1 MYTARVSKTD
11 PHAFPSL
18 RAVLRDAR
26 YANTD
31 LYLHVEPGH
40 YTEPYALEIS
50 TRVMVVPVG
59 GPGTVEISA
68 SAADS
73 VFVVKGDRAALEL
86 YGVHVRGRQDAPGCP
101 TILAEEGTRFKA
113 VDSVFTSGAEI
124 EVKGDGTEV
133 VNCRFDGCGL
143 FWKRGTGGFVRDAV
157 FRGASLLF
165 WRAVNPTVSSVRFS
179 DYDRSAVIAAESSVT
194 VTDCVMTATGPPD
207 GASVFVKEGADVRF
221 TDLSISDSPGAAVY
235 ATGEGTRIAL
245 DRLNLTGWKHTKVGV
260 GVGPGAEICLTSSRI
275 DAEGAASAVMSV
287 KKGSATVRDVIVENT
302 GKEGFLVMDGRL
314 TGRGLVFRRLAKPG
328 ITAARSRIELSD
340 VEFAGG
346 LPDSETPASGFYLSD
361 CRLEA
366 DGVRASD
373 LNGTVLMT
381 TTGGRATLTSV
392 STERVKYVVM
402 AGEDSTV
409 AVRGAQV
416 GENWGTAF
424 LAGENSTV
432 TVHDAR
438 ITENRGSAFSARK
451 GGSLTAVDAL
461 VSGSEREACWA
472 DGGSLT
478 LTSVTVSGATGP
490 GAVAGQGGE
499 LTLEDTVIRDG
510 NEAGVRVLDAE
521 SRAALLRSRITG
533 NALAGVRA
541 HPEAAVERQDTV
553 LLDNGGE
560 DRESVREERAEK

>member
-68 SAADS
+68 SAPDS
-73 VFVVKGDRAALEL
+73 VFVVKGDRGALEL
-86 YGVHVRGRQDAPGCP
+86 YGIHVRGRRDAPGRP
-101 TILAEEGTRFKA
+101 TILAEQGTRFKA

-124 EVKGDGTEV
+124 EVMGDGTEV

-157 FRGASLLF
+157 FRGAALLF
-165 WRAVNPTVSSVRFS
+165 WQAVNPTVSSVRFS
-179 DYDRSAVIAAESSVT
+179 DHDHSAVVVAESSVT
-194 VTDCVMTATGPPD
+194 VTDCAMTGTGPPD
-207 GASVFVKEGADVRF
+207 GASVFVKEGADARF
-221 TDLSISDSPGAAVY
+221 TDLSISDSPGAAVF

-245 DRLNLTGWKHTKVGV
+245 DRLNLAGWKHTKVGV
-260 GVGPGAEICLTSSRI
+260 GVGPGAEAVLTSSRI
-275 DAEGAASAVMSV
+275 DAEGAVVPVMSV
-287 KKGSATVRDVIVENT
+287 KKGSATVRDLVVENT
-302 GKEGFLVMDGRL
+302 GMEGLLVKDGRL
-314 TGRGLVFRRLAKPG
+314 TGRGLVFRGLAKPG
-328 ITAARSRIELSD
+328 ITAVGSRIELSD

-346 LPDSETPASGFYLSD
+346 LPDSEAPASGFYLSD

-381 TTGGRATLTSV
+381 SGGRATLTSV

-409 AVRGAQV
+409 AVRGARV

-438 ITENRGSAFSARK
+438 ITENRGSAFSARR

-461 VSGSEREACWA
+461 VSGTEREACWA

-510 NEAGVRVLDAE
+510 NEAGIRVLDAK

-553 LLDNGGE
+553 LRYNGGG
-560 DRESVREERAEK
+560 DRAHVREEQAEA